1 MAVSFDVN
9 FSFVLLLSHMVASI
23 WSYCGKIVKKRWE
36 KLYKNCEK
44 NCANNCGKIAEKN
57 IGKCRKV
64 LKMCTFSN
72 EKWTRWNQPK
82 SFMLP
87 PRKRKNNNYHGSL
100 LQKMPFRQEFLTC
113 CWQLILFVMTQKG
126 KEIRIAI
133 FQNVI
138 EIYIFKYPQIVLYF

>member
-23 WSYCGKIVKKRWE
+23 WSYCEKKWE
-36 KLYKNCEK
+36 KLYK

-57 IGKCRKV
+57 IEKCRKV

>member
-23 WSYCGKIVKKRWE
+23 WSYCGKIVKKSG
-36 KLYKNCEK
+36 KNCT
-44 NCANNCGKIAEKN
+44 KIVKKIVQIIVENLQKKN
-57 IGKCRKV
+57 IEKCRKV